1 MSLLQDVTKDEP
13 ILLSF
18 TQSGGII
25 FSLDIPDI
33 QELIGIPQTHI
44 FLTQKILPNREDIPF
59 SEIKP
64 KITGKQV
71 LENIF
76 LENSPRQPLPQETED
91 TVEVPM
97 EELIP

>member
-13 ILLSF
+13 ILLSV

-44 FLTQKILPNREDIPF
+44 FLTQKILSNKEDIPF

-64 KITGKQV
+64 EIIGKQV

-76 LENSPRQPLPQETED
+76 LENTPHQPLPQETED